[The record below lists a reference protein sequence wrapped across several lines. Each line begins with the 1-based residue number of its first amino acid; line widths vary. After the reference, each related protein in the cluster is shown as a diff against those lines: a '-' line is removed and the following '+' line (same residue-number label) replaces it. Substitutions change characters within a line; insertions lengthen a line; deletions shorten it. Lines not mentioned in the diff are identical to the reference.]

1 MALVGG
7 GYFGV
12 VDLIDNG
19 GNVTSRRYELTAGTF
34 TDADSDLTGTIVPA
48 LQAVTDAKVKSFFVE
63 VTTVE
68 DALTLPASG
77 IEIENLALLDLQIVG
92 HPEKSAT
99 LTIPAPKP
107 AIFVA
112 TSGDGANVVNP
123 ANAAVLAYV
132 ALFGA
137 SGQALVSD
145 GEVSAGIVSGK
156 RIHRKSS
163 RG

>member
-12 VDLIDNG
+12 VELIDNG
-19 GNVTSRRYELTAGTF
+19 GNVTKRRFELTAATVTAAN
-34 TDADSDLTGTIVPA
+34 TDMSGTIVPA
-48 LQAVTDAKVKSFFVE
+48 LVAVTDAVVKGYVVE
-63 VTTVE
+63 ETMVE
-68 DALTLPASG
+68 DSLTLPASG
-77 IEIENLALLDLQIVG
+77 IEIENLALLDLSVVG
-92 HPEKSAT
+92 HPEKTAT

-112 TSGDGANVVNP
+112 TSGDGANIVNTS
-123 ANAAVLAYV
+123 NAAVAAYA

-137 SGQALVSD
+137 SGKALISD
-145 GEVSAGIVSGK
+145 GEVSGGLTSGK
-156 RIHRKSS
+156 RIHRKSN

>member
-12 VDLIDNG
+12 VELIDNG
-19 GNVTSRRYELTAGTF
+19 GNVTKRRYELTAATIA
-34 TDADSDLTGTIVPA
+34 DADTDMSGTVIPA
-48 LQAVTDAKVKSFFVE
+48 LQAVTDAKVKGYVVE
-63 VTTVE
+63 ISVVE

-77 IEIENLALLDLQIVG
+77 VEIENLALLDMSIVG

-107 AIFVA
+107 TIFVA
-112 TSGDGANVVNP
+112 TSGDGANVVDP
-123 ANAAVLAYV
+123 ADSAVVAYV
-132 ALFGA
+132 ALFEAG
-137 SGQALVSD
+137 GQALISD
-145 GEVSAGIVSGK
+145 GEVASGLVAGR

>member
-1 MALVGG
+1 MALVAG

-19 GNVTSRRYELTAGTF
+19 GNVTRRRYELTAATVA
-34 TDADSDLTGTIVPA
+34 DADSDMSTVIVPA
-48 LQAVTDAKVKSFFVE
+48 LVAVTDAKVKGYLIE

-68 DALTLPASG
+68 DSLTLPASG
-77 IEIENLALLDLQIVG
+77 VEIENLALLDFSIVG

-107 AIFVA
+107 TIFVA
-112 TSGDGANVVNP
+112 SSGDGANVVDP
-123 ANAAVLAYV
+123 ADAAVIAYV
-132 ALFGA
+132 ALFEG
-137 SGQALVSD
+137 SGQVLISD
-145 GEVSAGIVSGK
+145 GEVAAGLVSGK